1 MTERNFKAKILS
13 YSEITLLCYY
23 VQLLKMK
30 RKYDLKEF
38 KHYDINMHLIDIDAN
53 INRYFDYVQP
63 PSLWTNKDF
72 II

>member
-1 MTERNFKAKILS
+1 
-13 YSEITLLCYY
+13 
-23 VQLLKMK
+23 MK